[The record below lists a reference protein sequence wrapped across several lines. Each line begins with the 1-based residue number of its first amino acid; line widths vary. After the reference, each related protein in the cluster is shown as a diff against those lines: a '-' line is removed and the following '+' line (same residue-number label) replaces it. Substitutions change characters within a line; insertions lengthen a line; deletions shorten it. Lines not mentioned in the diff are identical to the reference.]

1 MRFISVL
8 MAQLTWLAL
17 CMLLELKGMHIPNY
31 VFYPVVGVIWLVYVL
46 LQIKEA

>member
-17 CMLLELKGMHIPNY
+17 CMLLELKGMHIPDA
-31 VFYPVVGVIWLVYVL
+31 VFYPVAIGILLVSL
-46 LQIKEA
+46 MLQKEE